1 MAGPSRNGGRCDP
14 FRGWLA
20 ALLLILTLL
29 PALAHAQIYRWV
41 DEAGTV
47 HYTQSM
53 DSIPERYRSETRP
66 PAIDAAPSPPAEKR
80 SSPSPSRPKAE
91 QRLPPTSLLP
101 PTRWETSDPLPE
113 IVRIPF
119 PRGSHIL
126 VDAKINGQGP
136 VKLILDTGAGATGVA
151 SRALQKLGISGARYV
166 CDSCETKG
174 FGGTVKVD
182 EVQVLSLQVG
192 EVKLTMPVSVVNVDN
207 FDSFGADGVLGRNFL
222 DNFTVTIDPK
232 QRALTLAPATLSR
245 FRNRQPS
252 TPSAQVARIPFSPD
266 QDILVSARINGQG
279 SVTLLLDTGFHRT
292 GVTAQALQRLGIS
305 ARNAETVTGR
315 GAGGSFRFRLVPIA
329 AVEVGEAKVGPL
341 RIAAFDETDT
351 LPKGVD
357 GVLGL
362 DFLNH
367 FTVMIDPRE
376 RLVTLTA
383 MTDPREQVSGVTP
396 APQGQRWWWVFGPV
410 LVVLGVWAL
419 RVVLRSRQN
428 AGV

>member
-1 MAGPSRNGGRCDP
+1 M
-14 FRGWLA
+14 
-20 ALLLILTLL
+20 
-29 PALAHAQIYRWV
+29 
-41 DEAGTV
+41 
-47 HYTQSM
+47 
-53 DSIPERYRSETRP
+53 
-66 PAIDAAPSPPAEKR
+66 
-80 SSPSPSRPKAE
+80 
-91 QRLPPTSLLP
+91 
-101 PTRWETSDPLPE
+101 
-113 IVRIPF
+113 
-119 PRGSHIL
+119 
-126 VDAKINGQGP
+126 
-136 VKLILDTGAGATGVA
+136 
-151 SRALQKLGISGARYV
+151 
-166 CDSCETKG
+166 
-174 FGGTVKVD
+174 
-182 EVQVLSLQVG
+182 
-192 EVKLTMPVSVVNVDN
+192 
-207 FDSFGADGVLGRNFL
+207 
-222 DNFTVTIDPK
+222 
-232 QRALTLAPATLSR
+232 
-245 FRNRQPS
+245 
-252 TPSAQVARIPFSPD
+252 
-266 QDILVSARINGQG
+266 
-279 SVTLLLDTGFHRT
+279 
-292 GVTAQALQRLGIS
+292 TAQALQRLGIS

-383 MTDPREQVSGVTP
+383 MTDPREQVSSVTP

>member
-1 MAGPSRNGGRCDP
+1 
-14 FRGWLA
+14 
-20 ALLLILTLL
+20 
-29 PALAHAQIYRWV
+29 
-41 DEAGTV
+41 
-47 HYTQSM
+47 
-53 DSIPERYRSETRP
+53 
-66 PAIDAAPSPPAEKR
+66 
-80 SSPSPSRPKAE
+80 
-91 QRLPPTSLLP
+91 
-101 PTRWETSDPLPE
+101 LPE
-113 IVRIPF
+113 IIRISF

-151 SRALQKLGISGARYV
+151 SRALRKLGISGARYA

-192 EVKLTMPVSVVNVDN
+192 EVKLTMPVSVQNVDN

-222 DNFTVTIDPK
+222 DNFTVTIDPG

-245 FRNRQPS
+245 FRKRQPS
-252 TPSAQVARIPFSPD
+252 TPSAQVTRIPFSPH

-279 SVTLLLDTGFHRT
+279 PVTLLLDTGFHRT

-315 GAGGSFRFRLVPIA
+315 GAGGSFRFRLVPIV

-341 RIAAFDETDT
+341 RIAAFDETDA
-351 LPKGVD
+351 LPEGVD

-376 RLVTLTA
+376 RLVTLTPT
-383 MTDPREQVSGVTP
+383 TDRREQVSRATP
-396 APQGQRWWWVFGPV
+396 APQGRLWWWVFGPV
-410 LVVLGVWAL
+410 LVVLGIWAL
-419 RVVLRSRQN
+419 RVVLRRSQN
-428 AGV
+428 A